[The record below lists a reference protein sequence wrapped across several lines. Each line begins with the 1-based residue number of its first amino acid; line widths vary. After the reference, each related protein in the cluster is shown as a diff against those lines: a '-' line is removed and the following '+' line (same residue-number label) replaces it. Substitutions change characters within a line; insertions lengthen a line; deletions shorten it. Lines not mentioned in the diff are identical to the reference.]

1 MINMDKDN
9 LYEIL
14 GISREATD
22 DDIKK
27 AFRKKAV
34 EYHPDKTNGDKTKE
48 ELFKKINDAYSI
60 LSDPNKK
67 KLYDQFG
74 VVDGNSQGPN
84 IDLNDILGG
93 LNGMF
98 GGTSSGGFQFS
109 FSSSGHTLIDDED
122 IFASI
127 FGSKNPHNRRPFSRP
142 FDIIEI
148 PIDICDIYYGRTKKV
163 EFDVLEKCSK
173 CDGTGAFD
181 KTFIINCMT
190 CNGKGRINQQLN
202 QFFVQTSICHSCGG
216 KGTII
221 KNNKFCTDCKG
232 KKYVFSKKQ
241 FDLKLPKG
249 IINNYE
255 IKMDNKGSYDENI
268 NQNKDLIFKFKY
280 AIDEP
285 YKIDENMNV
294 IYEVDITI
302 EDLLAGFEKNLKIY
316 NENIILKSLNYFN
329 PNNNIKIDGFGI
341 HNIKKNK
348 SGDLIFKFNIKYTDN
363 EKFVKYNEIL
373 RKITKKQPRNNSI
386 NSNDSIR
393 TITIA

>member
-1 MINMDKDN
+1 MNNMENNN

-14 GISREATD
+14 GVTREASD
-22 DDIKK
+22 EDIKK

-34 EYHPDKTNGDKTKE
+34 EYHPDKTNGDKVKE

-74 VVDGNSQGPN
+74 VIDGNGQSPN

-93 LNGMF
+93 LSGMF
-98 GGTSSGGFQFS
+98 GGVPGGGFQFS
-109 FSSSGHTLIDDED
+109 FSSGTGQNMEED
-122 IFASI
+122 LLSSI
-127 FGSKNPHNRRPFSRP
+127 FGSRNHQKKHFNRN
-142 FDIIEI
+142 FDMVEI

-163 EFDVLEKCSK
+163 EFDVVEKCIK
-173 CDGTGAFD
+173 CEGTGAFD
-181 KTFIINCMT
+181 KTFIINCIT

-202 QFFVQTSICHSCGG
+202 PFFIQTSICHSCGG
-216 KGTII
+216 KGTTI
-221 KNNKFCTDCKG
+221 KNNKFCTECKG
-232 KKYVFSKKQ
+232 KKHVFSKKQ

-255 IKMDNKGSYDENI
+255 IKMDNKGSYDENM
-268 NQNKDLIFKFKY
+268 NENKDLIFKFKY
-280 AIDEP
+280 DINEP

-294 IYEVDITI
+294 IYQVDITI

-316 NENIILKSLNYFN
+316 NENVLLKSLNYFN
-329 PNNNIKIDGFGI
+329 PNNIIKIDGFGI

-363 EKFVKYNEIL
+363 DKFVKYNEAL
-373 RKITKKQPRNNSI
+373 RKITKKPPRNNNV
-386 NSNDSIR
+386 NSNENIR